1 MYGTTMKN
9 FNVNKSSTSK
19 DEKRSLFG
27 RKANKESKKSRK
39 EEDTRYMNLEST
51 REMTANESAEQ
62 QKESERGISRKDF
75 PIPSVICTVLFTML
89 LLVLGS
95 SLLGL

>member
-9 FNVNKSSTSK
+9 FNVNKSSSSR
-19 DEKRSLFG
+19 DEKKSLFG
-27 RKANKESKKSRK
+27 KKSNKENKKTRK
-39 EEDTRYMNLEST
+39 EEDTRYMKLEST
-51 REMTANESAEQ
+51 REMTSADAAEQ
-62 QKESERGISRKDF
+62 QKESEVGFSRKDF

-95 SLLGL
+95 GLLGL